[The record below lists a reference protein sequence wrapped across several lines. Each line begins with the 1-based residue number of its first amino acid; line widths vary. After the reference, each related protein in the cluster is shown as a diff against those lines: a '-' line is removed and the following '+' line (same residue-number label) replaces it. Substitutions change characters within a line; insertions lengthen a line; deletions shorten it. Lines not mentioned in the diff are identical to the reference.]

1 MSALRAA
8 THSEKTAG
16 QSVLPKSARNALTA
30 HRCNALPTRSKP
42 LLSRDFRLSA
52 SVRQNARNALTH
64 YRVSAYREPTHCG
77 TCARSGAV
85 KPRNALTNWN
95 PTPSTREAAR

>member
-8 THSEKTAG
+8 THSRKTAG
-16 QSVLPKSARNALTA
+16 QSALPKLARNALTA
-30 HRCNALPTRSKP
+30 HRRNALATHSKP
-42 LLSRDFRLSA
+42 LLNRDFRLSA
-52 SVRQNARNALTH
+52 SVRQNAHNALTH

-95 PTPSTREAAR
+95 PTLPTGRQR